1 MLVCCCYLCEPET
14 NKPKTSITPPPSNRK
29 HQLLRIHYETN
40 NFKFNFQNIET
51 KVNPIR
57 IIFKRSKYFQVQYR
71 NNYFQSAMRVLSFLA
86 TFAGA
91 AAVNAPKMHA
101 RDSSDQAIQ
110 PLDASSCAAV
120 FSNAPAA
127 PMVMTFQD
135 AETQQNYNVSMNIQ
149 YALTQNQ
156 QHCGL
161 MHRASMPAND
171 GMVHRFS
178 FFLT

>member
-1 MLVCCCYLCEPET
+1 
-14 NKPKTSITPPPSNRK
+14 
-29 HQLLRIHYETN
+29 
-40 NFKFNFQNIET
+40 
-51 KVNPIR
+51 
-57 IIFKRSKYFQVQYR
+57 
-71 NNYFQSAMRVLSFLA
+71 MRVLSFLA

-178 FFLT
+178 FFLTWANV